1 MALGVPI
8 DGLIDSTVIIDV
20 LRGHAPAA
28 YWASDHLSCALT
40 VYTWFEV
47 LAGARSKRA
56 QLTALDLL
64 RTFTTVYPEREDYA
78 WAERQFLRFALS
90 YNIGQNDCLIAAA
103 AQRLNVPLYT
113 HNLKHMQPLIGA
125 LAVNPY

>member
-1 MALGVPI
+1 MALDVLI
-8 DGLIDSTVIIDV
+8 DGLTDSTVIIDV

-28 YWASDHLSCALT
+28 HWAADHLSFGLT

-56 QLTALDLL
+56 QLTVVNLL
-64 RTFTTVYPEREDYA
+64 RTFTTVYPEHEDYG

-90 YNIGQNDCLIAAA
+90 HNIGQNDCLIAAA

-113 HNLKHMQPLIGA
+113 HNLKHVQPLIGA
-125 LAVNPY
+125 LAITPY